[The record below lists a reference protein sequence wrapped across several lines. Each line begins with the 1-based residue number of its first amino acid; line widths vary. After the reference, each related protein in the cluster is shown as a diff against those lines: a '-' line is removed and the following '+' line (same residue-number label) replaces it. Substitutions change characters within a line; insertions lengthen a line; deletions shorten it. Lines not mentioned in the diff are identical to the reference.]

1 MPTRPRP
8 ARMTQVRPVDSE
20 SGTEF
25 GRVIAVI
32 TLSAAGALLV
42 VGLFLAGSYTL
53 TNTGPPC
60 PNPPQREANP
70 AQWIVVSVCLVAF
83 AAGHITAR
91 WQRVD
96 PRNTRRHLVP
106 SDPPDKD
113 PRKREALIVQ
123 ALLLA
128 FLLEIV
134 GLLIIEMTTLSNGV
148 WPITYYVRCA
158 YDAAGWPSTA
168 TAAAI
173 LFLVGRWFWLPPRR
187 EASARTRT

>member
-1 MPTRPRP
+1 MPFHPRLAP
-8 ARMTQVRPVDSE
+8 LTQVWPVDRK
-20 SGTEF
+20 SGTEL
-25 GRVIAVI
+25 GRVLAVVA
-32 TLSAAGALLV
+32 LAGAGGLLV
-42 VGLFLAGSYTL
+42 LGLVLAGSYAL
-53 TNTGPPC
+53 THAGPPC
-60 PNPPQREANP
+60 TNPPQRESNP
-70 AQWIVVSVCLVAF
+70 AQWVVVGICLVAF
-83 AAGHITAR
+83 VTGHMTAR

-96 PRNTRRHLVP
+96 PSRTRRHLEP
-106 SDPPDKD
+106 TDPPDKD

-134 GLLIIEMTTLSNGV
+134 GLLIIEVTTLSNGV

-173 LFLVGRWFWLPPRR
+173 LFLAGRWFWLPPRK
-187 EASARTRT
+187 EANARTRT